1 MRPTNLILLTLSTL
15 SVFISGAQA
24 QDGTNKVRMVTLQD
38 CIQLA
43 VEHNLDLQIERIN
56 PRLSLYDIDIALA
69 GWDPN
74 FTISGR
80 HNFNLNGGG
89 VDPTTKLPL
98 PAAISDQ
105 NSFSSS
111 LGGLTPIGTTY
122 SLFGNVQESYG
133 RIGAGPFDN
142 SSGVAGI
149 NLTQPLLK
157 NFWFDG
163 TRLNIAVSKNRF
175 KYSEL
180 TLRQRVMNIVNSVE
194 LAYYDLIYDQ
204 ENVKVQQQALQLAE
218 RLLQD
223 NKKKVEV
230 GALAPLDEKQ
240 AESQLA
246 ANNSDLIS
254 AQQTLRTQ
262 QNNLK
267 SMLTDNYMAWYGI
280 DLQPVEKLVAVPENL
295 DLMEGWRVGMA
306 QRPDLLQSKLDL
318 ERQGIQLKY
327 YRNQLFPEL
336 DLTGTYGHNGTGR
349 EFSGPLDDYGNGNRP
364 QYSYGAVLSIPLSN
378 KAARSR
384 YKQGKLDLEQALL
397 ALKRV
402 EQNALVDIQNAFGDV
417 RGSFQ
422 RVHSTH
428 EARLYAEAALEAE
441 QKKLDNGK
449 STSFQVLQLQRDLT
463 ARRSDEIRALADYNK
478 SLAQIALKEGATLE
492 RRNVSVNLK

>member
-1 MRPTNLILLTLSTL
+1 MRPTNLFLLTLSI
-15 SVFISGAQA
+15 FITGAQA
-24 QDGTNKVRMVTLQD
+24 QDAPNKVRMLTLQD
-38 CIQLA
+38 CVQLA
-43 VEHNLDLQIERIN
+43 LEHNLDLQIERIN
-56 PRLSLYDIDIALA
+56 PRLAFYDIDIAFA

-74 FTISGR
+74 FSISGR

-89 VDPTTKLPL
+89 VDPSTKLPL
-98 PAAISDQ
+98 SAAISDQ

-133 RIGAGPFDN
+133 QIGRGPFDN
-142 SSGVAGI
+142 SSGVVGI
-149 NLTQPLLK
+149 NLAQPLLK

-163 TRLNIAVSKNRF
+163 TRLNIAVSKNRL

-180 TLRQRVMNIVNSVE
+180 GLRQRVMTIATSVE
-194 LAYYDLIYDQ
+194 QAYYDLIFAQ

-218 RLLQD
+218 QLLQD

-240 AESQLA
+240 AQSQLA
-246 ANNSDLIS
+246 ANRSDLIS
-254 AQQTLRTQ
+254 ALQTLGTQ

-267 SMLTDNYMAWYGI
+267 NMLTDNYAAWYGI
-280 DLQPVEKLVAVPENL
+280 DIQPAEKLVAVPENF
-295 DLMEGWRVGMA
+295 DLMESWRVGLS

-349 EFSGPLDDYGNGNRP
+349 EFNGPLDDYANGNRP

-384 YKQGKLDLEQALL
+384 YKQGKLDVEL
-397 ALKRV
+397 AILSLKKI
-402 EQNALVDIQNAFGDV
+402 EQNALVDIQNAIGDA
-417 RGSFQ
+417 RGNFQ
-422 RVHSTH
+422 KVQSTH

-441 QKKLDNGK
+441 QKKLENGK

-478 SLAQIALKEGATLE
+478 SLSQIALKQGTTLE
-492 RRNVSVNLK
+492 RRNVSVNGK